1 MVGAVTQG
9 QGYLGVPIL
18 WPLIRE
24 AACSRGHGNLEGVN
38 MGSDDAGTWVS

>member
-24 AACSRGHGNLEGVN
+24 AAWSRGHGHLEGVN
-38 MGSDDAGTWVS
+38 MGSDDAETWVS